1 MGSELFPVHDPRTLD
16 PTRGC
21 CNVPRSPAMI
31 TTEVV
36 DFYNNRHRLGQVPA
50 VFQRVQREALR
61 ERLTPVK
68 GERVRVPSEAEAA

>member
-1 MGSELFPVHDPRTLD
+1 
-16 PTRGC
+16 
-21 CNVPRSPAMI
+21 MI

-36 DFYNNRHRLGQVPA
+36 DFYNNRHRLGRVPA

-68 GERVRVPSEAEAA
+68 DERVRVPSEADAA

>member
-1 MGSELFPVHDPRTLD
+1 
-16 PTRGC
+16 
-21 CNVPRSPAMI
+21 MI

-61 ERLTPVK
+61 EPLTPVK
-68 GERVRVPSEAEAA
+68 VERVRVPSEPEAA